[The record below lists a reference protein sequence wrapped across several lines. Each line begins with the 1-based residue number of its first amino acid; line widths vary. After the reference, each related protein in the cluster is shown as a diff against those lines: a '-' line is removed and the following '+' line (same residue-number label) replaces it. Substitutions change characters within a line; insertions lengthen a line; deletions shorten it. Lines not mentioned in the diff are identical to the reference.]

1 MFIKLIYFIHKT
13 HAKSWIM
20 DQLYLSFFW
29 RIIPPAWVFQGL
41 GWMTFSSWIPFWNHI
56 KLLVRSLALS
66 SLFLTTEKRE
76 VSSANNLTLD
86 FNPSGKSLIY
96 IRKSKGPRSLGNSR
110 KYRLPVWTLTIW
122 KNSLRSI
129 GQIMLNQIK

>member
-1 MFIKLIYFIHKT
+1 MFIKLIYFIHKI

-20 DQLYLSFFW
+20 DELYLSFFW

-96 IRKSKGPRSLGNSR
+96 IRKSKGPKMDLWG
-110 KYRLPVWTLTIW
+110 TCA
-122 KNSLRSI
+122 SI
-129 GQIMLNQIK
+129 GCQFEHWPFRRTLWELSVR